1 MVNFF
6 KVYDRV
12 IDGLAFISGAIIA
25 GIFMAIVYDVC
36 IRTVGLRTP
45 LWTVALAEYG
55 LLYAT
60 LLGSPWV
67 LRRKSHVFITILT
80 SRLSG
85 RAKLI
90 VENFAYIS
98 GTVVCI
104 LLAYISLGVAINEF
118 DRGIVDIRTFRT
130 PFWIVTAPM
139 PLSFSLLAI
148 QFLRFLFGNDS
159 MLDNERHGKEG
170 L

>member
-6 KVYDRV
+6 KVYDHV
-12 IDGLAFISGAIIA
+12 IDGLAFVSGAIIA
-25 GIFMAIVYDVC
+25 GIFLAIVYDVS

-85 RAKLI
+85 SAKLV
-90 VENFAYIS
+90 VERFGYVS
-98 GTVVCI
+98 GTAVCI
-104 LLAYISLGVAINEF
+104 LLAYISLTVAVNEF

-159 MLDNERHGKEG
+159 MLENERQGKEG

>member
-1 MVNFF
+1 LVNFF
-6 KVYDRV
+6 KVYDHV
-12 IDGLAFISGAIIA
+12 IDGLAFVSGAIIA
-25 GIFMAIVYDVC
+25 GIFLAIVYDVS

-85 RAKLI
+85 SAKLV
-90 VENFAYIS
+90 VERFGYVS
-98 GTVVCI
+98 GTAVCI
-104 LLAYISLGVAINEF
+104 LLAYISLTVAVNEF

-159 MLDNERHGKEG
+159 MLENERQGKEG

>member
-6 KVYDRV
+6 KVYDHV

-25 GIFMAIVYDVC
+25 GIFLAIVYDVS

-85 RAKLI
+85 SAKLV
-90 VENFAYIS
+90 VERFGYVS
-98 GTVVCI
+98 GTAVCI
-104 LLAYISLGVAINEF
+104 LLAYISLTVAVNEF

-159 MLDNERHGKEG
+159 MLENERQGKEG